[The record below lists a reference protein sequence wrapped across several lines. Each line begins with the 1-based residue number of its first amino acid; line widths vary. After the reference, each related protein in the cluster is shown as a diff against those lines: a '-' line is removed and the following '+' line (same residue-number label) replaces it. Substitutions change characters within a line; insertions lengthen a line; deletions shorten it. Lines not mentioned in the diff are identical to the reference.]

1 MKTVYAVRTIPVRDS
16 EGAIAGWV
24 RTDMFADG
32 TKPTDLVVLR
42 DGSAWS
48 QAEAAQRIAM
58 DPTLLYRT
66 RDEAV
71 KDGLARLRKADRQG
85 LTVEIGKA

>member
-16 EGAIAGWV
+16 EGAIQGWV
-24 RTDMFADG
+24 RADLFADG
-32 TKPTDLVVLR
+32 TKPTDLIVLR
-42 DGSAWS
+42 DGSAWG

-66 RDEAV
+66 RADAV
-71 KDGLARLRKADRQG
+71 RDGLARLREADRQG
-85 LTVEIGKA
+85 LAVEIGTA